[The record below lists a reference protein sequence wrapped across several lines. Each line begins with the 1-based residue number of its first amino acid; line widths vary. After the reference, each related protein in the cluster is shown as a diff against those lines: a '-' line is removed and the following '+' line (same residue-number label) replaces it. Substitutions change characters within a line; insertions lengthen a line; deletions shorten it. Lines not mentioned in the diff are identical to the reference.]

1 MSYINKQN
9 TALVRVKLTD
19 VGRELLAK
27 GQLTFNSWTVGDSE
41 IDYDYVRGWKDF
53 KPSTGAKTGQFL
65 YFNANE
71 TVNVNYQQILRPKDK
86 QTIQKSFLINN
97 TGNIINNLNEESSV
111 RLIKGVVSNQAED
124 RGFFSGSTVDTG
136 LVANSSTMFI
146 KETGT
151 VDLSKFSGETD
162 TTTYTKGVLELDTP
176 LTATSVND
184 YIVFKLSNA
193 TLGNSTGDT
202 MTAATINQFYNINDI
217 TGNTI
222 TLDRALPI
230 LSADSGTIITYY
242 TIPGG
247 NNPADNWYGANSLT
261 AYWNTG
267 TLSFNSSNDICVENI
282 PVWNMS
288 NVWDENM
295 AGQFADNL
303 NTYHNHQLFGSEQYI
318 GTKLLLGYKE
328 PVTIDIPTDQ
338 LSVSFM
344 DNFQK
349 GISILHYTNSTISN
363 FYGEFFHIDEEN
375 GKLLNLDVPVMWHR
389 RNEGTESGTTM
400 GMRFVS
406 DGVEK
411 TLINS
416 QHKYYDL
423 IEYSGMSVTPTTPLV
438 VGKVFHNLKMVVIEN
453 EELLAAMSY
462 KSNRNYTLP
471 DLSANLANCETGT
484 CEGLLN
490 QNETLYLTYY
500 LASDSGVTET
510 LPCQR
515 YTKIKNTGVDTK
527 DVQFRLENVD
537 RLPYMRKVEKVGY
550 DGAGFYAN
558 DFVVLAQIVDESVTS
573 RPDPKL
579 WKEIDFTSTLITSGA
594 SETIDPVLLEN
605 QNSSNTGF
613 ILTKSLYTGAS
624 EFNLGVHLDLPNGSY
639 YSKMNFGDE
648 RLFYG
653 NLRTYIGATLYKTLF
668 SLNIDGAEFGTTS
681 NVTYEAGEDRYISEV
696 GILDA
701 KQNLVMVGKLSRPIR
716 IANATTATIEVT
728 MDF

>member
-27 GQLTFNSWTVGDSE
+27 GQLTFDSWSVGDSE
-41 IDYDYVRGWKDF
+41 IDYGYVKGWKSF
-53 KPSTGAKTGQFL
+53 EPSSDASTGQFL
-65 YFNANE
+65 YYNADDSL
-71 TVNVNYQQILRPKDK
+71 NVNYQQILRPKDK
-86 QTIQKSFLINN
+86 QAFQKSFLLNQ
-97 TGNIINNLNEESSV
+97 TGGIINPLNSESSV

-136 LVANSSTMFI
+136 LVANSSATFI
-146 KETGT
+146 KETGN
-151 VDLSKFSGETD
+151 VDLVNFSGGSD

-184 YIVFKLSNA
+184 YIVFKLSNS
-193 TLGNSTGDT
+193 TLGNTTGDL

-222 TLDRALPI
+222 TLDRELPV

-288 NVWDENM
+288 NVWDENL
-295 AGQFADNL
+295 AGQFKDNS

-328 PVTIDIPTDQ
+328 PAEIIVPTEQ
-338 LSVSFM
+338 LSLSYM
-344 DNFQK
+344 DNYQK
-349 GISILHYTNSTISN
+349 GISILHYTNSSISN
-363 FYGEFFHIDEEN
+363 FYGEFLHIDKEN
-375 GKLLNLDVPVMWHR
+375 GKLLNLDIPVMWHR

-411 TLINS
+411 TLTNS

-471 DLSANLANCETGT
+471 DLSANLANCAGV
-484 CEGLLN
+484 CDGLLN

-500 LASDSGVTET
+500 LSSDSGVTET

-527 DVQFRLENVD
+527 DVQFRLDNVD
-537 RLPYMRKVEKVGY
+537 RLPYMRKVEKAGY

-558 DFVVLAQIVDESVTS
+558 DFVVLAQIVDESVSS

-579 WKEIDFTSTLITSGA
+579 WKEVDDFTSTLITSGA
-594 SETIDPVLLEN
+594 GETIDPVLLEN

-613 ILTKSLYTGAS
+613 ILTKSLYTAAT
-624 EFNLGVHLDLPNGSY
+624 EFNLGVLMDLPEGEY

-653 NLRTYIGATLYKTLF
+653 NLRTHIGATIYKTLF
-668 SLNIDGAEFGTTS
+668 SLNIDGAEFGNSS
-681 NVTYEAGEDRYISEV
+681 NLTYEEGDRYISEV
-696 GILDA
+696 GILDS
-701 KQNLVMVGKLSRPIR
+701 KNNLVMVGKLSRPIR

>member
-27 GQLTFNSWTVGDSE
+27 GQLTFDSWTVGDSE

-53 KPSTGAKTGQFL
+53 KPSTNASTGQFL
-65 YFNANE
+65 YYNADG

-86 QTIQKSFLINN
+86 QAFQKSFLINQ
-97 TGNIINNLNEESSV
+97 TGGIINPLNAESTLTLV
-111 RLIKGVVSNQAED
+111 KGVVSNQADD

-136 LVANSSTMFI
+136 LVMNTSATFI

-151 VDLSKFSGETD
+151 VDLSKFSGGSD
-162 TTTYTKGVLELDTP
+162 TTTYTKGVLELDTA

-184 YIVFKLSNA
+184 YIIFKLSNS
-193 TLGNSTGDT
+193 TLGNTTSDT

-217 TGNTI
+217 SGNTI
-222 TLDRALPI
+222 TLDRDLPI

-247 NNPADNWYGANSLT
+247 NNPSDNWYGANSLT

-328 PVTIDIPTDQ
+328 PASIDLPVDQ
-338 LSVSFM
+338 LSNSYM
-344 DNFQK
+344 DNYQK
-349 GISILHYTNSTISN
+349 GISVLHYTNSTISN
-363 FYGEFFHIDEEN
+363 FYGEFFHIDKDS
-375 GKLLNLDVPVMWHR
+375 GKLLSLDIPVMWHR
-389 RNEGTESGTTM
+389 RDEGTESGTTM

-411 TLINS
+411 TLVNS

-471 DLSANLANCETGT
+471 DLSANLTNCQSGG
-484 CEGLLN
+484 CNGLLN

-500 LASDSGVTET
+500 LASNSGVTET

-527 DVQFRLENVD
+527 DVQFRIENVD
-537 RLPYMRKVEKVGY
+537 RLPYMRKVEKPTY

-558 DFVVLAQIVDESVTS
+558 DFVVLAQIVDESVNS

-613 ILTKSLYTGAS
+613 LLTKSLYTGAT
-624 EFNLGVHLDLPNGSY
+624 EFNLGAHLDLPNGTY
-639 YSKMNFGDE
+639 YDKMNFGDE

-653 NLRTYIGATLYKTLF
+653 NLRTHIGATIYKTLF
-668 SLNIDGAEFGTTS
+668 SLNIDGAEFGSSS
-681 NVTYEAGEDRYISEV
+681 NVTYEQGENRYVSEV
-696 GILDA
+696 GVLDSNS
-701 KQNLVMVGKLSRPIR
+701 NLVMVGKLSRPIR

>member
-27 GQLTFNSWTVGDSE
+27 GQLTFDFWSVGDSE
-41 IDYDYVRGWKDF
+41 IDYNYVSGWKEF
-53 KPSTGAKTGQFL
+53 KPSTNAKTGQFL
-65 YFNANE
+65 YYNADGTIN
-71 TVNVNYQQILRPKDK
+71 TNYQQILRPKDK
-86 QTIQKSFLINN
+86 QPTQKSYLINS
-97 TGNIINNLNEESSV
+97 NNEITNRLDSNSSV
-111 RLIKGVVSNQAED
+111 RLIKGVISNQAED
-124 RGFFSGSTVDTG
+124 RGYFSGSTVDTG
-136 LVANSSTMFI
+136 LVMNTSTLYI
-146 KETGT
+146 KETGS
-151 VDLSKFSGETD
+151 VDLGNFSGGSD

-184 YIVFKLSNA
+184 YIVFKLSNS
-193 TLGNSTGDT
+193 TLGNTT
-202 MTAATINQFYNINDI
+202 ETAMTAATINQFYNINDI

-222 TLDRALPI
+222 TLDRDLPI
-230 LSADSGTIITYY
+230 LSANSGTDIAYY

-247 NNPADNWYGANSLT
+247 NNPADDWYGADSST

-295 AGQFADNL
+295 AGQFEDNS

-328 PVTIDIPTDQ
+328 VSTNVIAENQ
-338 LSVSFM
+338 LSLSYM
-344 DNFQK
+344 DNYQK
-349 GISILHYTNSTISN
+349 GISVLHYTNNTISN
-363 FYGEFFHIDEEN
+363 FYGEFLHIDEDN
-375 GKLLNLDVPVMWHR
+375 GKLLSLDVPVMWHR

-411 TLINS
+411 TLSNS

-453 EELLAAMSY
+453 EELLAATSY

-471 DLSANLANCETGT
+471 DLAGSLVNCTDSCG
-484 CEGLLN
+484 GLLN

-515 YTKIKNTGVDTK
+515 YTKVKNTGIDTK
-527 DVQFRLENVD
+527 DFEFRLEDVD
-537 RLPYMRKVEKVGY
+537 RLPYMRKVEKGSY

-558 DFVVLAQIVDESVTS
+558 DFVVLAQIIDESVTS
-573 RPDPKL
+573 RPDPKE
-579 WKEIDFTSTLITSGA
+579 WREIDFTSTSITSGA
-594 SETIDPVLLEN
+594 SETIDPTLLEN
-605 QNSSNTGF
+605 QNPNVTGF
-613 ILTKSLYTGAS
+613 KMTKTLYTGATN
-624 EFNLGVHLDLPNGSY
+624 FNLGVHLDLPNGSY
-639 YSKMNFGDE
+639 YDKMNFGDE
-648 RLFYG
+648 RLFFG
-653 NLRTYIGATLYKTLF
+653 NLRTHIGATMYKTLF
-668 SLNIDGAEFGTTS
+668 TLNIDGAEFGDSS
-681 NVTYEAGEDRYISEV
+681 NVTYDTGSDRYVSEV
-696 GILDA
+696 AIRNTNGA
-701 KQNLVMVGKLSRPIR
+701 LVMSGKLSRPIR